1 MPSASMPF
9 MSSVLAMTT
18 LWPMTF
24 LAILPVC
31 LGLMVKV
38 LQLLL
43 MLMLDSLYFIASMP
57 SISAEQVAAKADG
70 ASARNAAATRIL
82 RIMEAPRGTGDLEW
96 GTRDWEIITITLCRT
111 REGQRRCAWPR
122 NKPRSFA
129 RDGP

>member
-31 LGLMVKV
+31 LRLMVKV

-43 MLMLDSLYFIASMP
+43 MSMLDTLYFIASLP

-70 ASARNAAATRIL
+70 ASARNAAATRNL
-82 RIMEAPRGTGDLEW
+82 RIMEAPRGIGGCGRRTTDAGNN
-96 GTRDWEIITITLCRT
+96 INYTLP
-111 REGQRRCAWPR
+111 QP
-122 NKPRSFA
+122 
-129 RDGP
+129 